1 MDARITVD
9 GSQDVAGLGS
19 LQDWLSSTPEL
30 RGRVDAEQRPPPS
43 DRLGPVVE
51 ALLIAL
57 GPGGAATAAAMAL
70 TSWIRNRSG
79 EVVLR
84 VQREDGATLEV
95 TASRVREL
103 NTDGL
108 RTHLEQLG
116 SFLDGG
122 HATVPRIGSDC
133 DDQPIGSDD
142 YDDEQAGR

>member
-1 MDARITVD
+1 MNARITVD
-9 GSQDVAGLGS
+9 GNLGASGRRS

-51 ALLIAL
+51 ALLIAV
-57 GPGGAATAAAMAL
+57 GPGGVATAAAMAL

-84 VQREDGATLEV
+84 VQREDGAMLEV
-95 TASRVREL
+95 TASRVRTL
-103 NTDGL
+103 DTDGL
-108 RTHLEQLG
+108 RTHVEQLG

-122 HATVPRIGSDC
+122 DVTASTASRDG
-133 DDQPIGSDD
+133 DDQPSGSDD
-142 YDDEQAGR
+142 GD